1 VTSEKH
7 SNLASLKMDYDD
19 KMKILNEI
27 KREQELRAKYIDQVK
42 DIEHKQ
48 RAEEAKQ
55 TAV

>member
-1 VTSEKH
+1 
-7 SNLASLKMDYDD
+7 MDYDD